1 VFFAYIQNADNKETQ
16 KMTAV
21 TNLDKNKVSSQ
32 LRFILFSLATFW
44 LILPLSALAEDT
56 KSIDTLRQLGK
67 AFATV
72 AEKASPA
79 VVGIKANQV
88 ATQTYT
94 TPDWP
99 FGNSPFDDEFFEQ
112 FFGRRF
118 RRQQPQQQQQQRKVL
133 RPVQGSGFIVS
144 KDGYILTNN
153 HVVQDSEG
161 ISVTL
166 LDGREFQAKLTGTD
180 PASEV
185 ALIKIDANDLNTL
198 ELADSDSLEVGEWV
212 IAIGNPFGL
221 SHTVT
226 AGIVSAKGR
235 SNVIEDLDYQDFI
248 QTDAAINPGN
258 SGGPLINLDGKVVG
272 INTAIVGPGAN
283 VGIGLAIPSNIAR
296 FVYDR
301 LTRGEPLVRAFLG
314 VGVRDLDPELAE
326 TLGLKQTEGIAISE
340 VVPDSAAEKAG
351 IKRYDVITEFN
362 GEKVKKANEFRNRV
376 AMLKPGTEIELTILR
391 DGKTKTI
398 TANLGEQTPEMKA
411 QKTSTE
417 TVQQLGFEVENLTDE
432 LAGQLGFKNQ
442 TGVVI
447 TKVAPGSQAE
457 RKGLNIGMLI
467 MEVNRKPVE
476 NLKEFN
482 KAMEDAAKIGRALL
496 LVNDGHYRGF
506 IVLNLAKQ

>member
-1 VFFAYIQNADNKETQ
+1 
-16 KMTAV
+16 MTTITKPV
-21 TNLDKNKVSSQ
+21 NHKTSSR
-32 LRFILFSLATFW
+32 LGFILVLLIVFSLIVPT
-44 LILPLSALAEDT
+44 LVIAEDS

-67 AFATV
+67 AFASV

-88 ATQTYT
+88 VTQNYSPL
-94 TPDWP
+94 PDGP
-99 FGNSPFDDEFFEQ
+99 FGNTPFDDEFFEQ
-112 FFGRRF
+112 FFGRQF
-118 RRQQPQQQQQQRKVL
+118 RRQQKQQQQQPRKIL

-153 HVVQDSEG
+153 HVIEG
-161 ISVTL
+161 AENITVTL
-166 LDGREFQAKLTGTD
+166 LDSREFQAKLIGTD
-180 PASEV
+180 PATEV
-185 ALIKIDANDLNTL
+185 AVIKIDANDLHTL
-198 ELADSDSLEVGEWV
+198 ELADSDALEVGEWV

-235 SNVIEDLDYQDFI
+235 SNIIEELEYQDFI

-272 INTAIVGPGAN
+272 INTAIIGAN
-283 VGIGLAIPSNIAR
+283 INIGIGLAIPANMAK

-301 LTRGEPLVRAFLG
+301 LAKGEPLVRAFLG

-326 TLGLKQTEGIAISE
+326 TLGLKQTEGIAVSE
-340 VVPDSAAEKAG
+340 VVPDSAADKAG

-362 GEKVKKANEFRNRV
+362 GEKVKKANEFRNRI
-376 AMLKPGTEIELTILR
+376 AILKPGTEVELTILR

-398 TANLGEQTPEMKA
+398 TAKLGEQTPEMKA
-411 QKTSTE
+411 QKSTTE

-442 TGVVI
+442 TGIVI

-457 RKGLNIGMLI
+457 RKGLNVGMLI
-467 MEVNRKPVE
+467 MEVNRKSVKDI
-476 NLKEFN
+476 KEFN
-482 KAMEDAAKIGRALL
+482 EAITEAIKTGRALL
-496 LVNDGHYRGF
+496 LVNDGHYRGLV
-506 IVLNLAKQ
+506 VLNLAKQ